1 MNGLSMDERTYNRF
15 SAGIDNS
22 IQRLNAILSLLEPLR
37 SNGLDLTCAA
47 QLGSVEFGGKC
58 PQEQQAAAYTWMA
71 NHYERV
77 SAAVFATIVM
87 CMDSMNDLE
96 DLSMKLYPIGQEI
109 KGKRLERMKGG
120 LHYE

>member
-1 MNGLSMDERTYNRF
+1 MNDLSMDERTYNRF

-37 SNGLDLTCAA
+37 SNGLDLTCAT
-47 QLGSVEFGGKC
+47 QLGRVKFGGKC
-58 PQEQQAAAYTWMA
+58 TQEQQAAAYAWMA

-96 DLSMKLYPIGQEI
+96 DLSMKLCPIGQEI